1 MADSTTAQT
10 PRSHLQCANPVC
22 KFLVHELEEFGGYC
36 CRRCHE
42 HHHKQSTTKSPK
54 HGKLCQ
60 QRQAPDGV
68 VRSTPDVPS
77 RPLME
82 LTPQAAARRSHSP
95 RRTRSRGTANQRRR
109 EGMPQT
115 HSHRREG
122 RPQTHSH
129 QSVAT
134 SGEWSPASTL
144 PYGPHGTPPGPLQR
158 RSSTR
163 RSVCSGRRSRASGAL
178 PGALPRH
185 WSTGPTGRPLRAHVF
200 WASKWEE
207 VS

>member
-144 PYGPHGTPPGPLQR
+144 PYGPHGTPPSTLVIDETERLQWATIAGKWSPAWSPATTLEYGPHG
-158 RSSTR
+158 TPP
-163 RSVCSGRRSRASGAL
+163 SGSRLLGL
-178 PGALPRH
+178 
-185 WSTGPTGRPLRAHVF
+185 
-200 WASKWEE
+200 E
-207 VS
+207 VGGGQG